1 MNLMKKILS
10 IVIFT
15 ILLSACVGND
25 KMILKDSIGKIN
37 KVMVVAKISDW
48 TGDVG
53 TEIRNSFG
61 ELQVGLPQ
69 PEPILS
75 VSQVAPNGFSS
86 MMKASRN
93 ILIINEGDTENF
105 TVKNNVY
112 AKPQTIVYIQ
122 AKDDASIIKILQE
135 RKQEIRRIFLDA
147 DISFT
152 KNIFYKDRLDNSQF
166 LTLKNLG
173 ISLTI
178 PDKFNKVDDTGEFLW
193 LRNHLTSGIA
203 KSGSNNILVYSVPLE
218 DKETVSDSI
227 VAIRNRIGKKYIPG
241 SKEGMYMITE
251 KAYTPFTF
259 DAQIDGRKAYET
271 RGKWEVKDDFM
282 AGPFLNYTIID
293 EKKNRLIVFEGFTY
307 APSVSKRAFLF
318 ELEAIAKSMKIK

>member
-1 MNLMKKILS
+1 MKKILS
-10 IVIFT
+10 ILTLT
-15 ILLSACVGND
+15 ILLSSCVGND
-25 KMILKDSIGKIN
+25 KMILRESIGKIN

-53 TEIRNSFG
+53 SEIRNSFG

-105 TVKNNVY
+105 TVKKNVY

-122 AKDDASIIKILQE
+122 AKDDTSIIKILQD
-135 RKQEIRRIFLDA
+135 RKMEIRRIFLDA
-147 DISFT
+147 DINFT
-152 KNIFYKDRLDNSQF
+152 KNIFYKDRLDDSQF

-259 DAQIDGRKAYET
+259 DAEIDGKKAYET

-293 EKKNRLIVFEGFTY
+293 EKNNRLIVFEGFTY

-318 ELEAIAKSMKIK
+318 ELEAIAKSMKI

>member
-1 MNLMKKILS
+1 MKNILS
-10 IVIFT
+10 IVIIT
-15 ILLSACVGND
+15 ILLSSCVGND
-25 KMILKDSIGKIN
+25 KKILRQSIGKIN

-53 TEIRNSFG
+53 QEIRNSFG

-69 PEPILS
+69 PESILS

-86 MMKASRN
+86 MMKGSRN
-93 ILIINEGDTENF
+93 ILIINEGSTENF
-105 TVKNNVY
+105 LVKKDVY
-112 AKPQTIVYIQ
+112 AKPQTIVYLE

-135 RKQEIRRIFLDA
+135 RKNEIRRIFLDA
-147 DISFT
+147 DINFT
-152 KNIFYKDRLDNSQF
+152 QNIFKKEKLDEQQF
-166 LTLKNLG
+166 QTIQNLG

-178 PDKFNKVDDTGEFLW
+178 PSKFRKVDDTGEFLW

-203 KSGSNNILVYSVPLE
+203 KTGSNNILVYAVPLE
-218 DKETVSDSI
+218 DKTTVADSI
-227 VAIRNRIGKKYIPG
+227 VAVRNRFGKKYIPG

-259 DAQIDGRKAYET
+259 DATIDGKKAYET

-282 AGPFLNYTIID
+282 AGPFLNYTILD
-293 EKKNRLIVFEGFTY
+293 EKNNRLLIFEGFTY

-318 ELEAIAKSMKIK
+318 ELESIAKSLKI

>member
-1 MNLMKKILS
+1 MKKILS
-10 IVIFT
+10 IVTLT
-15 ILLSACVGND
+15 ILLASCVGND
-25 KMILKDSIGKIN
+25 KMILRESIGKIN

-53 TEIRNSFG
+53 SEIRNSFG

-105 TVKNNVY
+105 TVKKNVY

-122 AKDDASIIKILQE
+122 AKDDASIIKILQD
-135 RKQEIRRIFLDA
+135 RKMEIRRIFLDA
-147 DISFT
+147 DIDFT
-152 KNIFYKDRLDNSQF
+152 QSIFRKSKLDDSQF

-173 ISLTI
+173 LSLTI

-203 KSGSNNILVYSVPLE
+203 KSGSNNILVYAVPLV
-218 DKETVSDSI
+218 DKSSVADSI
-227 VAIRNRIGKKYIPG
+227 VAIRNKIGKKYIPG

-259 DAQIDGRKAYET
+259 DATIDGKKAYET

-293 EKKNRLIVFEGFTY
+293 EKNNRLVVFEGFTY

-318 ELEAIAKSMKIK
+318 ELEAIAKSMKIQ

>member
-1 MNLMKKILS
+1 MKKILS
-10 IVIFT
+10 IVIIT
-15 ILLSACVGND
+15 ILLSSCVGND
-25 KMILKDSIGKIN
+25 KKILRQSIGKIN

-53 TEIRNSFG
+53 QEIRNSFG

-69 PEPILS
+69 PESILS

-86 MMKASRN
+86 MMKGSRN
-93 ILIINEGDTENF
+93 ILIINEGPTEKF
-105 TVKNNVY
+105 TVKKNVY
-112 AKPQTIVYIQ
+112 AKPQTIVYLQ
-122 AKDDASIIKILQE
+122 AKDDASIIKVLQD
-135 RKQEIRRIFLDA
+135 RKNEIRRIFLDA
-147 DISFT
+147 DVDFT
-152 KNIFYKDRLDNSQF
+152 QSIFNKEKLDENQF
-166 LTLKNLG
+166 KTIKNLG

-178 PDKFNKVDDTGEFLW
+178 PNKFRKVDDTGDFLW

-203 KSGSNNILVYSVPLE
+203 KTGSNNILVYSVPLE
-218 DKETVSDSI
+218 DKTTIADSI
-227 VAIRNRIGKKYIPG
+227 VAVRNRFGKKYIPG

-259 DAQIDGRKAYET
+259 DATIDGKKAYET

-293 EKKNRLIVFEGFTY
+293 EKNNRLVIFEGFTY

-318 ELEAIAKSMKIK
+318 ELEAIAKSMKI

>member
-1 MNLMKKILS
+1 MKKIFA
-10 IVIFT
+10 IVT
-15 ILLSACVGND
+15 IALLLSSCVGND
-25 KMILKDSIGKIN
+25 KMILRESIGKIN

-53 TEIRNSFG
+53 QEIRNSFG

-93 ILIINEGDTENF
+93 ILMISEGETENF
-105 TVKNNVY
+105 SVKKNIY
-112 AKPQTIVYIQ
+112 ARPQTIVYVQ
-122 AKDDASIIKILQE
+122 AKDDESIIKLLQD
-135 RKQEIRRIFLDA
+135 KKNEIRRIFLDA
-147 DISFT
+147 DIEFT
-152 KNIFYKDRLDNSQF
+152 QSIFSKDKLDETKF
-166 LTLKNLG
+166 KTIKDLG

-178 PDKFNKVDDTGEFLW
+178 PDKFRQVKDSIGFLW

-203 KSGSNNILVYSVPLE
+203 KSGSNNILLYSLPLE
-218 DKETVSDSI
+218 DKTTVADSI
-227 VAIRNRIGKKYIPG
+227 VAIRNKFGKMHIPG

-259 DAQIDGRKAYET
+259 DAEIDGKKAYET

-282 AGPFLNYTIID
+282 AGPFLNYTIVD
-293 EKKNRLIVFEGFTY
+293 EKNNRLIVFEGFTY

-318 ELEAIAKSMKIK
+318 ELEAIAKSMKIR